1 MTTRFGS
8 ARWRWAALVAAFA
21 LLLAGCG
28 GDDDPGGSGQT
39 GGGGDA
45 AAEVKVSGPETGAE
59 ADGFTESF
67 EGSGINI
74 DYTGGRDFETQLR
87 VAAEGGDLPDIAL
100 VPQPGLAKDLADK
113 IVAVPKATLDAHKDE
128 FYAGLL
134 DLVTVEGKV
143 LGLPVKA
150 DLKSLVWYS
159 PKVFKEK
166 GYTVPT
172 TFAELTALQNKMKSD
187 GIAPWCIGI
196 ESGDA
201 TGWTLTDWFE
211 DLFLR
216 MHGPEEYDKWVNHE
230 IPFNDPKV
238 VEVGQEIEKIWFTQ
252 GNVLN
257 GRASI
262 ASTGFAQAG
271 LPIADGKCGLHR
283 QANFFGANF
292 KTANPNVVFGK
303 DGDIDVFYLPTI
315 NDEFGDVTLVGGIF
329 AVAFNDKASTVKAM
343 EYLASAEYSTA
354 RIKTKK
360 SGFLS
365 PNKEAV
371 YDDPL
376 DKLLVDIFA
385 KADPTRFDGSDQMP
399 GVVGS
404 GAFWKE
410 GTNWVLGS
418 QNLKTFLDNVEK
430 AWPKS

>member
-1 MTTRFGS
+1 MTTRFGHT
-8 ARWRWAALVAAFA
+8 RQRWAALVVILAF
-21 LLLAGCG
+21 LLAACG
-28 GDDDPGGSGQT
+28 GNDDKKSSSGGTST
-39 GGGGDA
+39 GGGNA
-45 AAEVKVSGPETGAE
+45 TVKISGPETGAE

-67 EGSGINI
+67 KGSGITPN
-74 DYTGGRDFETQLR
+74 YTGSRDFETQLR

-100 VPQPGLAKDLADK
+100 IPQPGLARDLADK
-113 IVAVPKATLDAHKDE
+113 ITPVPDATLKAHKDE
-128 FYAGLL
+128 YYAGLV
-134 DLVTVEGKV
+134 DLVTVSGKV

-159 PKVFKEK
+159 PKTFKAK

-172 TFAELTALQNKMKSD
+172 TFAELTALQDKMKKD

-201 TGWTLTDWFE
+201 TGWPLTDWFE
-211 DLFLR
+211 DLMLR
-216 MHGPEEYDKWVNHE
+216 MYGPDVYDQWVAHK

-238 VEVGQEIEKIWFTQ
+238 AAVGQQIEKIWFTQ

-271 LPIADGKCGLHR
+271 LPVADGKCGLHR

-292 KTANPNVVFGK
+292 KTANPNVVFGPQ
-303 DGDIDVFYLPTI
+303 GDIDVFYLPTI
-315 NDEFGDVTLVGGIF
+315 DDKFGKVTLVGGIF
-329 AVAFNDKASTVKAM
+329 AVAFNDKPATVKTM
-343 EYLASAEYSTA
+343 EFLASPAYSNA

-365 PNKEAV
+365 PNTKAV

-399 GVVGS
+399 GAVGS

-418 QNLKTFLDNVEK
+418 QSLKAFLDNVEK